1 MYSKEQLNSKKSVL
15 FYEKVARRVLD
26 DISSIEGLVN
36 KRNDKR
42 YLKVSITNKLF
53 ELSDNTIS
61 YSDLIASSSDGH
73 YLSIDAMKEIGENGL
88 DITLFAGI
96 KGYDIA
102 SGEGYDRKLA
112 KVNYTFEKGKIKIKE
127 AMDENDLETSEKER
141 LKKVFEKVKSMKK

>member
-53 ELSDNTIS
+53 ELSDNIIS

>member
-1 MYSKEQLNSKKSVL
+1 
-15 FYEKVARRVLD
+15 
-26 DISSIEGLVN
+26 
-36 KRNDKR
+36 
-42 YLKVSITNKLF
+42 
-53 ELSDNTIS
+53 
-61 YSDLIASSSDGH
+61 
-73 YLSIDAMKEIGENGL
+73 MKEIGENGL

-127 AMDENDLETSEKER
+127 ALDENDLETSEKER